1 MKNKNKAKTQ
11 SQSQVRAAVQHD
23 HPGRPRYEM
32 VYPPSLT
39 FTATELMAVNGV
51 DTRKYM
57 ANGHVNKNE
66 GKGLNCTK
74 LTINK
79 NLKHALATGKIFP
92 MKGYKAASDSD
103 SGMGRRPSLYRHKST
118 SFSDALIEAKA
129 RDAGKA
135 KATRKVNTKAP
146 TATLKQTL
154 EAAQAIL
161 AEPTTVVTIAPA
173 PAPAPVIPIAPTPEP
188 VATVPTVD
196 TKAVSAEASVVPAPA
211 PANIEPQPLEI
222 TPSGVTTTC
231 EA

>member
-1 MKNKNKAKTQ
+1 
-11 SQSQVRAAVQHD
+11 
-23 HPGRPRYEM
+23 
-32 VYPPSLT
+32 LT

-135 KATRKVNTKAP
+135 KATRKVNAKATRKVNAKAP